1 MGRAAL
7 HVAVRHWHYFLCVL
21 LCVDR
26 FQSQRSGRQYAEVW
40 RLHSG
45 DSPGQAHGGLYQRSF
60 DPDHAGGRAVPDHY
74 LVHSRVD
81 DCRHS
86 PQPSAVL
93 AGRNAVRAASGMGDE
108 RLGSEFLFWRNVPA
122 DCGGRGHG
130 YGDTDRGAV
139 DHAPLRWIHAAQR
152 AHSRPPQLV
161 VGGIFFSAGYAAR
174 STGVAAPGRPYG
186 RLFGNTVREA
196 LANSMAQE
204 TSRDVGPV
212 VLLGPPGAGKG
223 TQAKRIMEH
232 YVIAPAST

>member
-7 HVAVRHWHYFLCVL
+7 HVAVRHWHHFLCVL

-45 DSPGQAHGGLYQRSF
+45 DSSGQAHGGLYQRSF
-60 DPDHAGGRAVPDHY
+60 DPDHAGGRTVPDHY
-74 LVHSRVD
+74 LVYSRVD

-93 AGRNAVRAASGMGDE
+93 AGRNAIRAASGMDDE
-108 RLGSEFLFWRNVPA
+108 RARREFLFWRNVVA
-122 DCGGRGHG
+122 DRGGRGHG

-139 DHAPLRWIHAAQR
+139 NHAPLRWIYAAQR

-161 VGGIFFSAGYAAR
+161 VGENAFLRRVTPQDVLGLLHLDGLMEGSSGTLF
-174 STGVAAPGRPYG
+174 G
-186 RLFGNTVREA
+186 RLWPTRWRRKPHV
-196 LANSMAQE
+196 
-204 TSRDVGPV
+204 T
-212 VLLGPPGAGKG
+212 
-223 TQAKRIMEH
+223 
-232 YVIAPAST
+232 